1 MHNNDK
7 TPTASSFQNDNTEA
21 NTAGFEVF
29 ISNFKQ
35 TIKRLFREEN
45 DINKLSINRGIS
57 PEMLNEIMLCNPLS
71 LSIPISYGGMGGT
84 VSQNMQLLSAASYE
98 SMALSLT
105 LGINSALFLQPVSK
119 YGQELAKKQVFD
131 RFLQAQNM
139 GGLMITEPSYGSD
152 ALNMQTSFTEKENH
166 FHLKGTK
173 HWAGLTGQADF
184 WLLTARKQNEQN
196 SLQRDIDF
204 FISDNTIPEQNI
216 VVEEYFENLGLY
228 QIPYGRNIIDVKIP
242 KHQRLIPHSTGVK
255 MMLDLLHRSRMH
267 FPGMGLGFIQRMLD
281 EAILH
286 CQNRQVGGKSLFTY
300 DQVQQRLS
308 QLQAN
313 FTICSALSMKGSQLA
328 DISNDLTSL
337 GLEAN
342 IIKTVTTDL
351 MQESAQ
357 SLLTLVG
364 AIGYKLNHIA
374 GRGTVDTRPFQIFEG
389 SNDILYAQIAEW
401 SVKTMKTNKD
411 SDLYNF
417 LKNHNLTKQTSHFI
431 KDLVSF
437 EVDLQLSQRKSV
449 ELGIL
454 LSRIVSLDLVIQ
466 LGEAG
471 FRSDLIESAVSLL
484 RQEIS
489 NLVNNYKYE
498 QKTLVIEDYIE
509 GSSWSNFIK

>member
-1 MHNNDK
+1 MYNNDK
-7 TPTASSFQNDNTEA
+7 SATVSSVQKMANEMNTVS
-21 NTAGFEVF
+21 FEVF
-29 ISNFKQ
+29 LTNFKK

-57 PEMLNEIMLCNPLS
+57 SKMLHEIMLCNPLS
-71 LSIPISYGGMGGT
+71 LSIPTVYGGMGGS
-84 VSQNMQLLSAASYE
+84 VSENMQLLSAASYE

-119 YGQELAKKQVFD
+119 YGQEEAKKQVFD
-131 RFLQAQNM
+131 RFLHSQNM
-139 GGLMITEPSYGSD
+139 GGLMITEPGYGSD
-152 ALNMQTSFTEKENH
+152 ALNMQTSFVEQENNY
-166 FHLKGTK
+166 HLQGTK

-184 WLLTARKQNEQN
+184 WLLTARKRNEQN

-204 FISDNTIPEQNI
+204 FIADNNIPAQNI

-228 QIPYGRNIIDVKIP
+228 QIPYGRNIIDVRIP
-242 KHQRLIPHSTGVK
+242 KYQRLIPHSTGVK

-267 FPGMGLGFIQRMLD
+267 FPGMGLGFVKRMLD

-286 CQNRQVGGKSLFTY
+286 CQNRQVGGRSLFTY
-300 DQVQQRLS
+300 DQVQQRLA

-313 FTICSALSMKGSQLA
+313 FTVCSALSMKGSEMA
-328 DISNDLTSL
+328 DISNDLTAL

-342 IIKTVTTDL
+342 IIKTVTTDI

-401 SVKTMKTNKD
+401 LVKALKTNKE
-411 SDLYNF
+411 SGLYNF
-417 LKNHNLTKQTSHFI
+417 LKDYNLTKRASLII
-431 KDLVSF
+431 KDLINF
-437 EVDLQLSQRKSV
+437 EVDLQLTQRKSV
-449 ELGIL
+449 ELGML
-454 LSRIVSLDLVIQ
+454 LSRIVSLDLVIK
-466 LGEAG
+466 LGESG
-471 FRSDLIESAVSLL
+471 FRADLIENAVAML

-498 QKTLVIEDYIE
+498 QKSVVIQDYNE